1 VSELDYETRLD
12 LLQIELDALAKI
24 LDELELKMNRIK
36 ELGDSDDRI

>member
-1 VSELDYETRLD
+1 MTELDYETRLD

-36 ELGDSDDRI
+36 ELGNSDDRI